1 MEDVKAISSA
11 GISLRFLAVA
21 LSLIFSLAAPC
32 SASLIGPPPSW
43 ELPAIP
49 TETVSGH
56 VTANNGFAWDY
67 NYGIGYDGTSVKI
80 SVEIDFTGLV
90 TQTLKDLWEQGI
102 ESMWN
107 GKYFLV
113 KDELYAIPITFD
125 VTTAGPFNYVV
136 NVVAG
141 PHVSNMTEWDTEDT
155 GNVAAHEFGHMLG
168 LYDEYPG
175 GATDP
180 GGPIIDPASIMG
192 STADGV
198 TPFSRHFEPFR
209 LWLAGHSPEETF
221 RLERTPEP
229 AAFVMAAAGLALF
242 AVRRNRARPR

>member
-1 MEDVKAISSA
+1 MGFVTSISCA
-11 GISLRFLAVA
+11 GSSFHWVIARLAL
-21 LSLIFSLAAPC
+21 LSLLAAPC
-32 SASLIGPPPSW
+32 AADLLGPPPLS

-49 TETVSGH
+49 TESVGGH
-56 VTANNGFAWDY
+56 IDANNGFAWDY
-67 NYGIGYDGTSVKI
+67 NYGIGYDGSTVRI
-80 SVEIDFTGLV
+80 DVEIDFTGLV
-90 TQTLKDLWEQGI
+90 TQALKDLWEQGI

-113 KDELYAIPITFD
+113 KDETYTIPITFD

-141 PHVSNMTEWDTEDT
+141 PHVSNMTEWDTEDD

-168 LYDEYPG
+168 LFDEYAG

-180 GGPIIDPASIMG
+180 GGELIDATSIMG
-192 STADGV
+192 STAAGA
-198 TPFSRHFEPFR
+198 TPYARHFQAFR
-209 LWLAGHSPEETF
+209 DWIASKSPEETF

-229 AAFVMAAAGLALF
+229 ATLLITALGLALI
-242 AVRRNRARPR
+242 AAARRRTRRA